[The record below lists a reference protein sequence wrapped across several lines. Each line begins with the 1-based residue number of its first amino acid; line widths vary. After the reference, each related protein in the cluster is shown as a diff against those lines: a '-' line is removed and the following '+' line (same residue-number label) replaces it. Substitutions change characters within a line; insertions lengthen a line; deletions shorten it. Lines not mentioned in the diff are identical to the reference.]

1 MSRIR
6 PPTGYQLTPVEELDQ
21 RERIRQVHSSIL
33 AHRPKIAYAVNEAY
47 RQALEAEGTLP
58 DRLVELVRI
67 RLAFHNQ
74 CRSCMA
80 VRYQSGI
87 DAGVTE
93 ELVCSLAKP
102 AEAPDLTAAERAA
115 MRFADLL
122 ATDHLSIDESVYDD
136 LRQHF
141 DEGQIVE
148 LGLRCART
156 IGFGRLNAT
165 WMNIDHLPE
174 RFKDAQGV
182 LTPWDGETIAW

>member
-1 MSRIR
+1 MARIR
-6 PPTGYQLTPVEELDQ
+6 PPAGYDLAPMEELDQ
-21 RERIRQVHSSIL
+21 RERIGQVHASIL
-33 AHRPKIAYAVNEAY
+33 AHRPKIARAVNEAY
-47 RQALEAEGTLP
+47 RKALEAEGTLP

-80 VRYQSGI
+80 VRYRSGI
-87 DAGVTE
+87 DSGVTD
-93 ELVCSLAKP
+93 ELVCSLARP
-102 AEAPDLTAAERAA
+102 AEAADLTVAERAA
-115 MRFADLL
+115 LRFADLL

-136 LRQHF
+136 LRRHF

-165 WMNIDHLPE
+165 WMNIDHLPD